1 MVPTRRS
8 AVRLMATA
16 LIAAAGAC
24 VSLGS
29 PAAAACA
36 RLSPAEA
43 MPGAPVVFVG
53 TVTAV
58 DAGGAATYHVE
69 EIWKGANV
77 SDPVT
82 VYPVINP
89 ALELQAGP
97 SRAVGTRYL
106 VFPTVDPD
114 GNLRDVDCSPT
125 SVYDPAFDALR
136 PAGAHAPQG
145 PPTSGIPG
153 DAPIAGIFLVI
164 LVFGSIGGF
173 FLYRTGQRPAR
184 AG

>member
-1 MVPTRRS
+1 M
-8 AVRLMATA
+8 
-16 LIAAAGAC
+16 AGAQ
-24 VSLGS
+24 
-29 PAAAACA
+29 
-36 RLSPAEA
+36 
-43 MPGAPVVFVG
+43 VVFVG

-58 DAGGAATYHVE
+58 DGRGAATYQVE
-69 EIWKGANV
+69 EIWKGTNV

-89 ALELQAGP
+89 EIEQQTGP
-97 SRAVGTRYL
+97 SREIGTRYL
-106 VFPTVDPD
+106 VFPTVDTD

-125 SVYDPAFDALR
+125 SVYASSFDALR
-136 PAGAHAPQG
+136 PANAHAPQG

-153 DAPIAGIFLVI
+153 DAPIAGIFLAI

-184 AG
+184 VG